1 MSALQARLSDIDDA
15 ARRVPQ
21 NIDAEQALIGAVL
34 INNDAFRRVSS
45 LVEAE
50 HFHEPAHR
58 KIWEVVAAQI
68 GKGQVA
74 NPITL
79 QTYLGNANFGGQ
91 TVTAYLAKLASGATT
106 VINAPDYARTVADT
120 AMRRRLITLGE
131 TIVSMA
137 QDAPVEATTASLLA
151 AIEGEIEDL
160 KPRITMDLAD
170 FRSFDDVAHS
180 AIERMCSDWQN
191 EGQPRG
197 LSTGLPALDEVMGGL
212 EAPDLI
218 IVGGRTAMGKTAL
231 ALNVAA
237 ATAKE
242 LHLRR
247 TKHQMQTGVVGF
259 FSLEMGDT
267 QLFDR
272 MIAAE
277 TGIESWRIRRRKMT
291 QTQLEKV
298 VNTARDLRGLPL
310 HIDETG
316 SLTIAQVANK
326 ARSLKK
332 RRGLELL
339 VIDYLQ
345 LIKGREN
352 RRDPNRAQEVTEISN
367 GLKALAKELHV
378 PIIALAQVGR
388 QVDLREDRR
397 PLLSDL
403 RESGSI
409 EQDADHV
416 LFTYRDEYYE
426 QSKKPKEGT
435 DAFAAWERRMKEIE
449 GVAEVI
455 VAKNRHGRTG
465 IVTLGYRADV
475 TQFLNEPE
483 PREIVP
489 EEVRQRAAKKPTF
502 TAEGTILYGL
512 LKSLTLTRSTVA
524 SNEQRASDHRLCK
537 GARLIPL
544 EVARAAFRSEILPE
558 EEPESDVVKRRFSAA
573 FTSIR
578 KAGIGQYHGNAD
590 TGIHLWLPEL
600 VAEG

>member
-1 MSALQARLSDIDDA
+1 MSALQARLSDIDDST
-15 ARRVPQ
+15 RRVPQ

-34 INNDAFRRVSS
+34 INNDAFRKVSS

-50 HFHEPAHR
+50 HFHEPSHR

-68 GKGQVA
+68 AKGQVA

-79 QTYLGNANFGGQ
+79 KTYLGDENFGGQ
-91 TVTAYLAKLASGATT
+91 TVTSYLARLAAGATT

-120 AMRRRLITLGE
+120 AMRRRLIAFGE

-137 QDAPVEATTASLLA
+137 QDAPVEATTASLFS
-151 AIEGEIEDL
+151 AIESEIEEL
-160 KPRITMDLAD
+160 KPRAASGQAE
-170 FRSFDDVAHS
+170 FRSFDDVANS
-180 AIERMCSDWQN
+180 AIERMCTDWQN

-231 ALNVAA
+231 ALNIAG

-247 TKHQMQTGVVGF
+247 IKHQMQTGVVGF

-316 SLTIAQVANK
+316 SLTIAQLANK

-339 VIDYLQ
+339 VVDYLQ

-367 GLKALAKELHV
+367 GLKGLAKELHV

-388 QVDLREDRR
+388 QVDQRDDKR
-397 PLLSDL
+397 PMLSDL

-416 LFTYRDEYYE
+416 LFTYREEYYE
-426 QSKKPKEGT
+426 ERNKPKEGT
-435 DAFAAWERRMKEIE
+435 DAFAAWERRMKEIA
-449 GVAEVI
+449 GVAEVV

-483 PREIVP
+483 AREVQP
-489 EEVRQRAAKKPTF
+489 EQVRERAAKKPTF
-502 TAEGTILYGL
+502 PAQATVLYGL
-512 LKSLTLTRSTVA
+512 LKSLTLTKSHVA
-524 SNEQRASDHRLCK
+524 SNEQRAADRRLCK

-544 EVARAAFRSEILPE
+544 DVARSAFAGEVMPGETEEKVKSGFRAAFVSL
-558 EEPESDVVKRRFSAA
+558 VKGGVA
-573 FTSIR
+573 F
-578 KAGIGQYHGNAD
+578 YHGVEE
-590 TGIHLWLPEL
+590 TGFFVWLPEM
-600 VAEG
+600 VSE

>member
-1 MSALQARLSDIDDA
+1 MDRINGLDDQS
-15 ARRVPQ
+15 RRIPH

-34 INNDAFRRVSS
+34 INNDAFRKVSS

-58 KIWEVVAAQI
+58 KIWEVVGAQI
-68 GKGQVA
+68 AKGQVA
-74 NPITL
+74 TPITL
-79 QTYLGNANFGGQ
+79 KTYLGDANFGGR
-91 TVTAYLAKLASGATT
+91 TVTQYLAGLAQMATT
-106 VINAPDYARTVADT
+106 VINAPDYARTIRFT
-120 AMRRRLITLGE
+120 AHLRQLINFGE
-131 TIVSMA
+131 TIITMA
-137 QDAPVEATTASLLA
+137 QDAAPDATMESLTSVIESELEDMRPRLA
-151 AIEGEIEDL
+151 AD
-160 KPRITMDLAD
+160 RAD
-170 FRSFDDVAHS
+170 FRSFDEVS
-180 AIERMCSDWQN
+180 TKAIDRMCADWQN

-231 ALNVAA
+231 ALNIAA

-242 LHLRR
+242 LHARR
-247 TKHQMQTGVVGF
+247 AKHQMQTGVVGF

-272 MIAAE
+272 MISAE

-316 SLTIAQVANK
+316 SLTIAQLVAK

-367 GLKALAKELHV
+367 GLKGLAKELHV

-388 QVDLREDRR
+388 QVDQRDDKR
-397 PLLSDL
+397 PMLSDL

-416 LFTYRDEYYE
+416 LFTYREEYYLE
-426 QSKKPKEGT
+426 RAKPKEGT
-435 DAFAAWERRMKEIE
+435 DAFAAWERRMKE
-449 GVAEVI
+449 VAGIAEIV

-465 IVTLGYRADV
+465 IVTTGYRADV

-483 PREIVP
+483 PREIEP
-489 EEVRQRAAKKPTF
+489 EQVRQRAAKKPTF
-502 TAEGTILYGL
+502 PAEATVLYGL
-512 LKSLTLTRSTVA
+512 LKSLTLTKSHVA
-524 SNEQRASDHRLCK
+524 SNEQRAADKRLCK

-544 EVARAAFRSEILPE
+544 DDARTAFANNVMPGEPEQAVKTRFRS
-558 EEPESDVVKRRFSAA
+558 A
-573 FTSIR
+573 FVSLS
-578 KAGIGQYHGNAD
+578 KGGVAYYHGVEE
-590 TGIHLWLPEL
+590 TGFFVWLPEM
-600 VAEG
+600 VSE